1 MRKQQAGKRQR
12 KRKLLGL
19 AREGKGFRWE
29 YPMTLREH
37 FESVRD
43 GHGPGGKGTMWCK
56 HDACMTDVHYP
67 CDARRTAEAAL
78 LVLDAA
84 KSAYDDAQRLLV
96 QAERIMEGK

>member
-37 FESVRD
+37 FERVKAM
-43 GHGPGGKGTMWCK
+43 HGETSRGTCFAS
-56 HDACMTDVHYP
+56 DCRSRFP